1 MSKRLFF
8 ALSIL
13 IVAALLAAC
22 APAAPAQQ
30 PYVRQISASGSGRV
44 YLTPDVAYV
53 NISVNTKSEK
63 VADALKDNNTLAQ
76 AVASALKEMGVEE
89 KDIQTTAFNV
99 YPQQE
104 FGPNGEVTRNLYM
117 VDNTVYVTVRD
128 LTQLGQLLD
137 VAVRAGANNINGIQF
152 DVLDKEKAMSEA
164 RRMAVEN
171 ARKQAEELA
180 ALAGVQLG
188 VLQSMN
194 VYVSNPPVPVYEGK
208 ARGGAM
214 SADSSVPVSAGQL
227 VISVDANLS
236 YEIK

>member
-13 IVAALLAAC
+13 VMAALLAAC

-128 LTQLGQLLD
+128 LTKLGQLLD
-137 VAVRAGANNINGIQF
+137 AAVRAGANNINGIQF
-152 DVLDKEKAMSEA
+152 DVLDKEKAMAEA

-180 ALAGVQLG
+180 AVAGVQLG
-188 VLQSMN
+188 ALQSLN

-208 ARGGAM
+208 ARGGDM
-214 SADSSVPVSAGQL
+214 SASSVPVSAGQM
-227 VISVDANLS
+227 VISIDANLS